1 MQQILQRITAKKQQ
15 LDSLRP
21 LPPELEKNLDDWY
34 RIELTYT
41 SNAIEGNTL
50 TRQETALVVEKG
62 LTIEGK
68 TLNEQLEAKNHAAAY
83 NFVKQLSKD
92 KPERKSLT
100 ESVIL
105 EIHKIF
111 LSGID
116 DVNAGKYRNVAV
128 RIAGSDIV
136 LPNPVKVPEL
146 MTEFHHWLVSENQ
159 DHPAKIAADAHFK
172 LVTIHPF
179 TDGNGRTARLLM
191 NLLLLQAGYA
201 PAIIK
206 AQDRKAYIDA
216 VYQGQRNNKLNDY
229 YQVIYQ
235 AVERSLDEYLKVAGQ
250 TVNN

>member
-1 MQQILQRITAKKQQ
+1 MDILEQLTTKKQQ
-15 LDSLRP
+15 LDKLRP

-34 RIELTYT
+34 RVELTYT

-68 TLNEQLEAKNHAAAY
+68 TLNEQLEAKNHALAY
-83 NFVKQLSKD
+83 SFVKKLAQDKKNRKD
-92 KPERKSLT
+92 LT
-100 ESVIL
+100 ENDIL
-105 EIHKIF
+105 EIHRIF

-116 DVNAGKYRNVAV
+116 NANAGKYRNVAV

-146 MTEFHHWLVSENQ
+146 MSEFHHWLVSENQ
-159 DHPAKIAADAHFK
+159 DHPAKIAADVHFK
-172 LVTIHPF
+172 LVSIHPF

-201 PAIIK
+201 PAVIK

-216 VYQGQRNNKLNDY
+216 VYQGQKNNKLDDY
-229 YQVIYQ
+229 YQIIYQ
-235 AVERSLDEYLKVAGQ
+235 AVERSLDEYLKLAGQ